1 MTWNQISIR
10 GDTESPGYG
19 YGLWV
24 SAALGKGK
32 AKGALGTIDPPN
44 THSVLLC
51 MIPIPIAMFGSL

>member
-1 MTWNQISIR
+1 MTDDMEPDPR

-44 THSVLLC
+44 THCVPLYSYSYRYVRL
-51 MIPIPIAMFGSL
+51 S